1 MATGVRDRLS
11 TAVTGPDTSL
21 LLWPWSYRISGA
33 LLSSPAV
40 ELYEAG
46 SLVDVVSSTR
56 LDVPVLRGARSLRI
70 AGSRH
75 VVAWGRLPLTQGELT
90 VEFSAGR
97 LRVSRHAV
105 APVRL
110 TSWCWMA
117 VTCGRYDAV
126 TVSVSSTTVR
136 QRLRRASCP

>member
-1 MATGVRDRLS
+1 V
-11 TAVTGPDTSL
+11 PETSL

-33 LLSSPAV
+33 LSLAPAL

-70 AGSRH
+70 AGGRRA
-75 VVAWGRLPLTQGELT
+75 VAWGRLPLTPGDLT
-90 VEFSAGR
+90 IEFSAGR

-117 VTCGRYDAV
+117 ATYGRYDAV
-126 TVSVSSTTVR
+126 TVSVSRTAVR
-136 QRLRRASCP
+136 QRLRAGQPCP